1 MFSGIVKAMVPIVW
15 VEHTPALTRYR
26 ITLPSALCFGLETGA
41 SIAVNGV
48 CQTVVLIEDKTVTFD
63 AIEDTLKRTTIPQFS
78 VGQMVNVERSL
89 KMGDEIGG
97 HLLSGHVMETGKINH
112 IQAPTPE
119 QRIFEISCDSSLMRF
134 ILHKGYIALNGVSL
148 TVGNVFPER
157 GAFTVNLIPETL
169 RLTTFGEA
177 KIGDSLNIE
186 IDSQTQ
192 AIVETVERVLKNAT
206 IQGISENVSV

>member
-15 VEHTPALTRYR
+15 VEHNQAITRYR
-26 ITLPSALCFGLETGA
+26 ITLPPALCVGLETGA

-48 CQTVVLIEDKTVTFD
+48 CQTVVTIEDTTVTFD
-63 AIEDTLKRTTIPQFS
+63 AIEDTLKRTTIPQFI
-78 VGQMVNVERSL
+78 VGQRVNVERSL

-97 HLLSGHVMETGKINH
+97 HLLSGHVMGTGKIIH

-119 QRIFEISCDSSLMRF
+119 QRIFEISCDASWMRF

-148 TVGNVFPER
+148 TVGDVFPAD
-157 GAFTVNLIPETL
+157 GLFTVNLIPETL
-169 RLTTFGEA
+169 KLTTFGEA

-186 IDSQTQ
+186 IDSQIQ
-192 AIVETVERVLKNAT
+192 AIVETVERVLKNKT
-206 IQGISENVSV
+206 FENVSV